1 MATEIRRKDDKNR
14 VLKKYESVRKN
25 GGYEYKYPIGN
36 GKRRSIYADTLEEL
50 RQLEKTIQ
58 KDVVDGIKLD
68 NNMTV
73 NDVYEKW
80 CKVKRGLRD
89 STFHNYK
96 YMYDMFVYQDFGRR
110 KIADIRRSD
119 VRAYYNHLN
128 EDKGLALTTL
138 DNIHTVLHQVLE
150 LAVEDNYIR
159 ANPADKALQEL
170 KRSSKK
176 GRKCKEESAR
186 ALTVPEM
193 NLFEEFLRTDPRYET
208 WQPIYTIMLWTGM
221 RVGEFTGLQWD
232 DVDFEKNLIHVQR
245 TLVYFDQ
252 GGARR
257 CSYAINETK
266 TINGNRFIPMLP
278 QVRESFFKLKELYEL
293 ADIKSTM
300 EVDGLSDFVFLNR
313 FGKPYNQSS
322 LNRGLGRI
330 MRDCNFKQMD
340 SGKPDPLMLPPLSN
354 HWLRHTF
361 VTRCVEAGLPVKAVQ
376 MVAGHAD
383 IETTMDIYANCT
395 PDYVTKEMRA
405 LNKFFSEY
413 SNVNSGSESYDKRT
427 TVVRPLYDGL
437 QGFFENM

>member
-50 RQLEKTIQ
+50 RQLEKAIQ

-96 YMYDMFVYQDFGRR
+96 YMYDMFVFPDFGRR

-176 GRKCKEESAR
+176 GKKVKEETAR

-208 WQPIYTIMLWTGM
+208 WQPIFTIMLWTGM

-232 DVDFEKNLIHVQR
+232 DVDFDKNLIHVQR

-252 GGARR
+252 GGAKR
-257 CSYAINETK
+257 CSYAK
-266 TINGNRFIPMLP
+266 TANGDRFIPMLP
-278 QVRESFFKLKELYEL
+278 QVRESFFKLKKIYEL

-313 FGKPYNQSS
+313 FGRPYNQSS
-322 LNRGLGRI
+322 LNKGLGRL

-340 SGKPDPLMLPPLSN
+340 SGKPDPIMLPPLSN

-413 SNVNSGSESYDKRT
+413 KDVNSSADSYDKRT

-437 QGFFENM
+437 QGLFENM